1 MTPAHGDLAAFQ
13 PGAGM
18 TMGYDDL
25 KVIEAERL
33 VRSIATGKPVGATI
47 EDAVYTAGLIDAM
60 VLSYGERRWVEV

>member
-1 MTPAHGDLAAFQ
+1 
-13 PGAGM
+13 
-18 TMGYDDL
+18 MGYDDL

-47 EDAVYTAGLIDAM
+47 DDAVYTAGLIEAM